1 MSKKSFE
8 LAFSG
13 IASALCIALE
23 FSVGIMPL
31 FLYVFTMASALIMSI
46 IMIECGPKL
55 ALCSY
60 LSVAVLSL
68 ALVPDKEACLM
79 FSCFFGYYPI
89 ARKYLVRIRPRLIS
103 GILRLAVFNISV
115 TCSYLILIRLVG
127 LEAAGFSSGGAWY
140 IALLYIL
147 GNAAFVDFDILLGRL
162 TAIYSQKY
170 RGRFFG
176 RRKK

>member
-8 LAFSG
+8 LAFAG

-60 LSVAVLSL
+60 LSVAVRSPSL
-68 ALVPDKEACLM
+68 FPHKEACPV
-79 FSCFFGYYPI
+79 FIWFF
-89 ARKYLVRIRPRLIS
+89 
-103 GILRLAVFNISV
+103 
-115 TCSYLILIRLVG
+115 
-127 LEAAGFSSGGAWY
+127 
-140 IALLYIL
+140 
-147 GNAAFVDFDILLGRL
+147 
-162 TAIYSQKY
+162 
-170 RGRFFG
+170 
-176 RRKK
+176 